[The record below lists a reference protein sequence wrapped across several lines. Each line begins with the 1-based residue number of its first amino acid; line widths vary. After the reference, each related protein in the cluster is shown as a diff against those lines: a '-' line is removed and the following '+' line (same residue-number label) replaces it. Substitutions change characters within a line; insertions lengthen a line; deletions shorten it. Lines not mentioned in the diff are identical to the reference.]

1 MCGGG
6 TSGSANTSTEAAKSV
21 LKSKNVTVDAV
32 VVDDSHVDPEHKTL
46 KRVFVFATL
55 HPASDNYK
63 ASSSLAKLKIADTS
77 KKSSNDYETTIS
89 QNKTDTGS
97 KALAWSSSYYFD
109 NTIKDVYA
117 GEQFKIAYAFDVPES
132 QLTDKATLSLS
143 DSSTFGDT
151 DISILA
157 KDIKHADSPEAMAK
171 IADPEGYKAEQ
182 VARSEAGP
190 DVVAQVKPKLE
201 GYEYF
206 GYYGSVKNS
215 FEFGFNGDFTNKT
228 SGKGG
233 TYRILNGYLEL
244 TYSDGGNRILLPYTL
259 KDGKLDLD
267 IFGSITL

>member
-1 MCGGG
+1 MF
-6 TSGSANTSTEAAKSV
+6 
-21 LKSKNVTVDAV
+21 KSKNVTVNAV
-32 VVDDSHVDPEHKTL
+32 VIDDSHVDPEHKTL

-55 HPASDNYK
+55 HPTSDNYE
-63 ASSSLAKLKIADTS
+63 ASSSIAELKVTDKAGGTS
-77 KKSSNDYETTIS
+77 NEYETTIN
-89 QNKTDTGS
+89 QNKTDDGS

-109 NTIKDVYA
+109 NVIKDVYA

-132 QLTDKATLSLS
+132 QLTDKATLSIS
-143 DSSTFGDT
+143 GSSTFGDT

-157 KDIKHADSPEAMAK
+157 KDIKHVDGAEAMAK
-171 IADPEGYKAEQ
+171 TADPEGYKAEQ
-182 VARSEAGP
+182 VARSDASQ

-206 GYYGSVKNS
+206 GYYGSLKNS

-244 TYSDGGNRILLPYTL
+244 TYTDDGKKILLPYTL
-259 KDGKLDLD
+259 KDGKLDID
-267 IFGSITL
+267 IFGTITL